1 MQPRVT
7 VTIRNWAMAGW
18 AVEKC
23 GEVGKWGGGGQ
34 FRPGANP
41 LHPPVGESF
50 SVGGSRD
57 VWEDWYLRLLSVGSL
72 VSGLET
78 AGGAGVCCE
87 FREHSVG
94 LVGKVVVSWVNSPS
108 GVQRKISL
116 GGTSNAK

>member
-1 MQPRVT
+1 MKSANGVEEGNSGLETTLFTHQLGSPSQP
-7 VTIRNWAMAGW
+7 
-18 AVEKC
+18 
-23 GEVGKWGGGGQ
+23 GGRGT
-34 FRPGANP
+34 
-41 LHPPVGESF
+41 
-50 SVGGSRD
+50 
-57 VWEDWYLRLLSVGSL
+57 WEDWYLRLLSVGSL

-94 LVGKVVVSWVNSPS
+94 LVGQVVVSWVNSPS